1 MIYSTHHNK
10 NTNEDPKTS
19 IVFENLMLLPD
30 NVFWNI
36 LKASAANKGILP
48 EDAGL
53 MADNFYFW
61 PKWNPNSKYDTGNS
75 NYVEPDVFLRFY
87 NLDVIIEAKYSDNE
101 GQYREEWEREFKAY
115 LNEFESDN
123 KKVILFAV
131 GGNSTFQQEP
141 DIIVSEYKCPIVKY
155 SWYSLL
161 AAVLDFEKETLLN
174 IENENQSSMK
184 RIIRNIE
191 VVFQN
196 LGIHIYNKK
205 VELKGLSNLY
215 TLGKVFESATKRETE
230 QYSLSFNKWYLR
242 YWLYGVC
249 FNVDLKGD
257 KQGSVIM
264 SIALWIKDNK
274 ELISIG
280 IDRQI
285 EPIES
290 FSFNYAENPYWD
302 EDDQTFYFDAND
314 NFYQEF
320 GAAETFDAQVDL
332 VSRYID
338 EACLSILKNIE
349 AGT

>member
-1 MIYSTHHNK
+1 MIYSTYYKK

-75 NYVEPDVFLRFY
+75 NYVEPDVFLRFE

-101 GQYREEWEREFKAY
+101 GQYREEWVREFKAY
-115 LNEFESDN
+115 LNEFENDK

-131 GGNSTFQQEP
+131 GGNSTFQQERE
-141 DIIVSEYKCPIVKY
+141 IKVGEYKCPIIKY
-155 SWYSLL
+155 SWHSLL
-161 AAVLDFEKETLLN
+161 AAVLDFEKEKLLN

-191 VVFQN
+191 VGFQN
-196 LGIHIYNKK
+196 IGIHKYHKK
-205 VELKGLSNLY
+205 VELKGLCNLY
-215 TLGKVFESATKRETE
+215 TLGKVFKSATNRETE
-230 QYSLSFNKWYLR
+230 QYSLSFYKWHLNDSF
-242 YWLYGVC
+242 YGVC
-249 FNVDLKGD
+249 FKVNLKE
-257 KQGSVIM
+257 II
-264 SIALWIKDNK
+264 SIDLWIKDNK

-280 IDRQI
+280 VDR
-285 EPIES
+285 PIEGKKP
-290 FSFNYAENPYWD
+290 FSFDYAENPYWD
-302 EDDQTFYFDAND
+302 KDDKKSYFDAND
-314 NFYQEF
+314 EFYQKF

-338 EACLSILKNIE
+338 EVCLSILNIE
-349 AGT
+349 AGS